1 MIGPLDHYRT
11 LGVPASASPDEL
23 RDAYRGL
30 ARRLHPDRVADPA
43 ARRSAADRMAK
54 VNEAWRVLGDP
65 GRRAA
70 YDRARQPPVA
80 PSAPPVDARE
90 YGRRGD
96 SFDEVVVSNAAGC
109 ALRVVP
115 MVVTLTVLLGIL
127 IATAV
132 LGPGGEM
139 PARME
144 AGRCVEL
151 TTTVKVVPC
160 TAQTPVIVA
169 RSVAGT
175 TCPSASVAV
184 MLPSRTEQVCVAPPG
199 TPIP

>member
-70 YDRARQPPVA
+70 YDRAPNHRSPP
-80 PSAPPVDARE
+80 
-90 YGRRGD
+90 
-96 SFDEVVVSNAAGC
+96 
-109 ALRVVP
+109 LRP
-115 MVVTLTVLLGIL
+115 
-127 IATAV
+127 
-132 LGPGGEM
+132 
-139 PARME
+139 R
-144 AGRCVEL
+144 
-151 TTTVKVVPC
+151 
-160 TAQTPVIVA
+160 
-169 RSVAGT
+169 
-175 TCPSASVAV
+175 
-184 MLPSRTEQVCVAPPG
+184 
-199 TPIP
+199 

>member
-1 MIGPLDHYRT
+1 MTGRIDHYRT

-23 RDAYRGL
+23 RDAYRAL
-30 ARRLHPDRVADPA
+30 ARRFHPDRVADPS
-43 ARRSAADRMAK
+43 ARRSADDRMAK

-65 GRRAA
+65 DLRAA
-70 YDRARQPPVA
+70 YDRSRQPPAA
-80 PSAPPVDARE
+80 PSIDDRE

-96 SFDEVVVSNAAGC
+96 SFDDVAVSNSAGC

-115 MVVTLTVLLGIL
+115 AAVILTVLLGIL
-127 IATAV
+127 IATAL
-132 LGPGGEM
+132 LGPEGQV

-151 TTTVKVVPC
+151 ATTVKVVPC
-160 TAQTPVIVA
+160 TAQTPVIVL

-175 TCPSASVAV
+175 TCPAGSVAV

-199 TPIP
+199 TPVP

>member
-1 MIGPLDHYRT
+1 MTGRIDHYRT

-23 RDAYRGL
+23 RDAYRAL
-30 ARRLHPDRVADPA
+30 ARRLHPDRVADPS
-43 ARRSAADRMAK
+43 ARRSADDRMAK

-65 GRRAA
+65 DLRAA
-70 YDRARQPPVA
+70 YDRSRQPPAA
-80 PSAPPVDARE
+80 PSIDDRE

-96 SFDEVVVSNAAGC
+96 SFDDVAVSNSAGC

-115 MVVTLTVLLGIL
+115 AAVILTVLLGIL
-127 IATAV
+127 IATAL
-132 LGPGGEM
+132 LGPEGQV

-151 TTTVKVVPC
+151 ATTVKVVPC
-160 TAQTPVIVA
+160 TAQTPVIVL

-175 TCPSASVAV
+175 TCPAGSVAV

-199 TPIP
+199 TPVP

>member
-1 MIGPLDHYRT
+1 M
-11 LGVPASASPDEL
+11 
-23 RDAYRGL
+23 
-30 ARRLHPDRVADPA
+30 
-43 ARRSAADRMAK
+43 
-54 VNEAWRVLGDP
+54 P
-65 GRRAA
+65 G
-70 YDRARQPPVA
+70 ARQPPVA

-132 LGPGGEM
+132 FGPPGGEM

-175 TCPSASVAV
+175 H
-184 MLPSRTEQVCVAPPG
+184 APQHR
-199 TPIP
+199 